1 MKIGL
6 FYGTDTGNT
15 ERVALQIA
23 EAFGAGFVE
32 LYDVATAEAG
42 DFAAYSHIILGQPTW
57 YYGELQSHWEDF
69 WPKFQSVDFKGKTIA
84 CFGLGDQHDYSE
96 YFLDA
101 MGLMHDVAVAN
112 GAKAVGYWS
121 TAGYEFDESKALTP
135 DGKQFVGL
143 GIDED
148 QQADQTPARIAKWV
162 AQVKQEFGIG

>member
-1 MKIGL
+1 MTIGL

-15 ERVALQIA
+15 ERLAQQIA
-23 EAFGAGFVE
+23 DAMGG
-32 LYDVATAEAG
+32 DVKLHDIATASPA
-42 DFAAYSHIILGQPTW
+42 DFAAYTHIILGQPTW

-69 WPKFQSVDFKGKTIA
+69 WPQFQEIDFSGKTIA

-101 MGLMHDVAVAN
+101 MGLMHDIAVAS

-121 TAGYEFDESKALTP
+121 TNGYEFDESKAATK

-143 GIDED
+143 AIDED
-148 QQADQTPARIAKWV
+148 QQAELTAGR
-162 AQVKQEFGIG
+162 VKQWAGEVKTAFGL

>member
-1 MKIGL
+1 MRIGL

-15 ERVALQIA
+15 ERVAQQIA
-23 EAFGAGFVE
+23 DALGGEVT
-32 LYDVATAEAG
+32 LHDIATAKPA
-42 DFAAYSHIILGQPTW
+42 DFAPYTHIILGQPTW

-69 WPKFQSVDFKGKTIA
+69 WPQFQAVDFSGKTIA

-101 MGLMHDVAVAN
+101 MGLMHDVAVAS

-121 TAGYEFDESKALTP
+121 TAGYEFDESKALTK

-148 QQADQTPARIAKWV
+148 QQAELTSARIDKWV
-162 AQVKQEFGIG
+162 AQVKQEFGL